1 MKKIFVFGLVV
12 LSMVGLSGCTPG
24 QTVNEKIG
32 EEMAERAIE
41 QQTGAKVDID
51 SQGEKV
57 TINSEEGQVQ
67 YSAGGEVD
75 LPDGFPKELIM
86 AGDAKVIMASSSD
99 QTSTVSFVTNV
110 EKTAIKQ
117 EYLDGLTGQGW
128 KKEMEVDAGTG
139 VMMSF
144 NKERTNVVINIG
156 ENNADDHPEK
166 TLVNV
171 MYAIEQN

>member
-1 MKKIFVFGLVV
+1 MKKIFVLGFVV
-12 LSMVGLSGCTPG
+12 LSAVTLSACTPG
-24 QTVNEKIG
+24 KTVNEKIG
-32 EEMAERAIE
+32 EEVAERAIE

-67 YSAGGEVD
+67 YSAGGDVD
-75 LPDGFPKELIM
+75 LPENFPKELII
-86 AGDAKVIMASSSD
+86 AGDAKVVMASSSD
-99 QTSTVSFVTNV
+99 QSSTVSFVTNM
-110 EKTAIKQ
+110 EQTAVKQ
-117 EYLDGLTGQGW
+117 GYLDTLTGQGW

-144 NKERTNVVINIG
+144 NKERVNLVINIG
-156 ENNADDHPEK
+156 ENNIEDQAGK

-171 MYAIEQN
+171 MYATDQN